1 MSPAV
6 LKKSVKSESCADG
19 EMFETFFHYERE
31 REEHGE
37 TPRAA
42 VGKTKSLVVVV
53 EKDFCK
59 KGDVLL
65 LLLLFGKRTWTD
77 DM

>member
-1 MSPAV
+1 
-6 LKKSVKSESCADG
+6 
-19 EMFETFFHYERE
+19 MFETFFHYERE
-31 REEHGE
+31 REKNGE
-37 TPRAA
+37 TPR
-42 VGKTKSLVVVV
+42 VVVSKTKSLVVVV

-65 LLLLFGKRTWTD
+65 LLLLLFGKRTWTD